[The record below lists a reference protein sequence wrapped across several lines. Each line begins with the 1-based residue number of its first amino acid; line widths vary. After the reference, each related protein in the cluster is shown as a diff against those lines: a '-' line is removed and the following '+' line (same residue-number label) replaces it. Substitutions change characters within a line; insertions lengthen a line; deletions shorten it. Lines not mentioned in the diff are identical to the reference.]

1 MILTALKGINL
12 GLAFL
17 LELGVLVALGYWGF
31 TVGPNTFVKVV
42 LGLGAPAL
50 AVVVWA
56 IFGAPKSPTQ
66 LQGAAYLALQ
76 AVFFGGGALAL
87 VVAGQRGLGV
97 AFALIALVNCTAAAI
112 WRQ

>member
-1 MILTALKGINL
+1 MILTALKGVNL

-31 TVGPNTFVKVV
+31 TVGPNTFLKFV

-56 IFGAPKSPTQ
+56 IFGAPKSSTQ
-66 LQGAAYLALQ
+66 LQGVAYLVLQ

-87 VVAGQRGLGV
+87 VVAGQRGWGI
-97 AFALIALVNCTAAAI
+97 AFALIALVNSTAAAI

>member
-17 LELGVLVALGYWGF
+17 LELGVLAALVYWGF
-31 TVGPNTFVKVV
+31 TVGPNTFVKFV

-50 AVVVWA
+50 AIVVWA
-56 IFGAPKSPTQ
+56 IFGAPNSSTQ
-66 LQGAAYLALQ
+66 LQGVAYLALQ
-76 AVFFGGGALAL
+76 AVFFGDGALAL
-87 VVAGQRGLGV
+87 FVSGQRGLGI
-97 AFALIALVNCTAAAI
+97 AFALIALVNSTAAAI

>member
-1 MILTALKGINL
+1 MIITALKGVNL

-17 LELGVLVALGYWGF
+17 LELGVLAALGYWGF
-31 TVGPNTFVKVV
+31 TVGPNTVLKFV

-56 IFGAPKSPTQ
+56 IFGAPNSSTQ
-66 LQGAAYLALQ
+66 LQGVAYLALQ

-87 VVAGQRGLGV
+87 VVSGQRGLGI

>member
-1 MILTALKGINL
+1 MILTTLKGVNL

-17 LELGVLVALGYWGF
+17 LELGVLAALGYWGF
-31 TVGPNTFVKVV
+31 TVGPNTALKFV

-56 IFGAPKSPTQ
+56 IFGAPKSSTQ
-66 LQGAAYLALQ
+66 LQGVAYLVLQ

-87 VVAGQRGLGV
+87 VAAGQRGWGI
-97 AFALIALVNCTAAAI
+97 AFAAIALVNSTAAAI

>member
-1 MILTALKGINL
+1 LLK
-12 GLAFL
+12 F
-17 LELGVLVALGYWGF
+17 
-31 TVGPNTFVKVV
+31 V

-56 IFGAPKSPTQ
+56 IFGAPKSSTQ
-66 LQGAAYLALQ
+66 LQGVAYLVLQ

-87 VVAGQRGLGV
+87 VVSGQRGLGI
-97 AFALIALVNCTAAAI
+97 ACALIALVNCTAAAI

>member
-1 MILTALKGINL
+1 MMLTVLKGVNL

-17 LELGVLVALGYWGF
+17 LELGVLAALGYWGF
-31 TVGPNTFVKVV
+31 TVGPTTLLKFV

-50 AVVVWA
+50 AVVIWA
-56 IFGAPKSPTQ
+56 IFGAPNSSTQ

-76 AVFFGGGALAL
+76 FVFFGGGALAL
-87 VVAGQRGLGV
+87 VVSGQRGLGI